1 MSYKIGDNFSIESN
15 IVGTNINSSRL
26 LQPTNTSGLSN
37 SGFWSNAFNFHDA
50 PSTPAFTYDPST
62 GKMVQTGTNQGTIW
76 DSTGGKTLQG
86 TYAVGMD
93 LRNAY
98 MANQQ
103 LNAMKSHYKAQDKVA
118 KANYGLSALAY
129 NNKVGNQ
136 QDALAAARQSGYTV
150 IDTHPAKTAPI
161 TL

>member
-1 MSYKIGDNFSIESN
+1 MAYTAPMSYRTGYK
-15 IVGTNINSSRL
+15 
-26 LQPTNTSGLSN
+26 PTNMFKLPGLSAIN
-37 SGFWSNAFNFHDA
+37 TPTPPEPSFFNDAFNFHDA
-50 PSTPAFTYDPST
+50 PSTPTFTLDPST
-62 GKMVQTGTNQGTIW
+62 GKMIQTGTNQGTMW

-86 TYAVGMD
+86 GYAIGMD

-103 LNAMKSHYKAQDKVA
+103 LNAMKSHYKAQEKLA

-129 NNKVGNQ
+129 NNKINDK
-136 QDALAAARQSGYTV
+136 QDALEAARQSGYHV
-150 IDTHPAKTAPI
+150 VNNHVADKAPV